1 MQFAKKEMKKERII
15 VGIDGGIDSAVT
27 ALLLKK
33 QGHECIG
40 VNISFF
46 ERITSEDESLVE
58 QFKAKLTPEGQLP
71 EELRG
76 DEEQLEAY
84 RHFEKITWLKKIN
97 NIFAPWASES
107 EEKIRD
113 ICRLIG
119 IPFYVTSASSA
130 FEERVISKLLESRV
144 AGVWAN
150 PTIDKATL
158 VLETLYSKL
167 AVLKATKIATG
178 HYCKVIPVQN
188 RFVLSAPN
196 DPIKNDCHLLIQ
208 ANDEIMSHL
217 ILPLADLK
225 TSEVDKIGQLVDSK
239 TISRAEHDKKAS
251 LRAQAYASEEIIEL
265 TDRYIAPGFIKEN
278 TIYLHDDDSVV
289 GEHKGQHQYYLGQ
302 TQYKTFDNKPKVPDS
317 KIVSINMSRGFIYV
331 AKAKELT
338 FERIV
343 GNHFV
348 NYEVVDTS
356 KPVECYCRI
365 SSTGDAYKGSLYLL
379 NNGNIYFDLDD
390 KASGIHFRGDHFV
403 FLTKNGPSAKVIGH
417 AKIFQTGQFIEGE
430 FYRLP
435 LNKKQKEEN
444 EEAQSRP
451 KKRELGF

>member
-1 MQFAKKEMKKERII
+1 MQFTKNEMKKERII
-15 VGIDGGIDSAVT
+15 VGMDGGIDSAVT

-46 ERITSEDESLVE
+46 ERITSDDELLAE
-58 QFKAKLTPEGQLP
+58 QFKAKLTPEGKLP
-71 EELRG
+71 EELSG
-76 DEEQLEAY
+76 DEEQLEAF
-84 RHFEKITWLKKIN
+84 RHYEKIIWLQKIN

-130 FEERVISKLLESRV
+130 FEQRVISKLLEGRIG
-144 AGVWAN
+144 GVWVN
-150 PTIDKATL
+150 PSIDKATL
-158 VLETLYSKL
+158 VLETLHSKL
-167 AVLKATKIATG
+167 AALKATRIATG
-178 HYCKVIPVQN
+178 HYCRVVPVQN

-196 DPIKNDCHLLIQ
+196 DPEKNDCHLLTQ
-208 ANDEIMSHL
+208 ASDEIMSYL
-217 ILPLADLK
+217 TLPLADLK

-239 TISRAEHDKKAS
+239 TISRVQHDKKAQ
-251 LRAQAYASEEIIEL
+251 LRAHAYTSEEIIEL
-265 TDRYIAPGFIKEN
+265 TDRYIARGFIKEN
-278 TIYLHDDDSVV
+278 TIYLHDDDSVI

-317 KIVSINMSRGFIYV
+317 KIVTINMSRGFIYV

-365 SSTGDAYKGSLYLL
+365 SSSGDAYKGNLYLL
-379 NNGNIYFDLDD
+379 NNGNIYFDLHD
-390 KASGIHFRGDHFV
+390 KASGILFRGDHFI

-417 AKIFQTGQFIEGE
+417 ARIIQTGQFIEGE

-435 LNKKQKEEN
+435 LNKKQKEQN

>member
-1 MQFAKKEMKKERII
+1 MQFAKKDMKKERII
-15 VGIDGGIDSAVT
+15 VGMDGGIDSAVT

-46 ERITSEDESLVE
+46 EKITSEDEALLE
-58 QFKAKLTPEGQLP
+58 QFKTKLTPEGQLL

-76 DEEQLEAY
+76 DEEQLEAFRQY
-84 RHFEKITWLKKIN
+84 EKISWNKKIN
-97 NIFAPWASES
+97 RIFSPWASES

-119 IPFYVTSASSA
+119 IPFYVTSASGA

-144 AGVWAN
+144 AGIWCN

-167 AVLKATKIATG
+167 SVLKATKIATG
-178 HYCKVIPVQN
+178 HFSKVIPVQN

-196 DPIKNDCHLLIQ
+196 DTVKNDCHLLTQ
-208 ANDEIMSHL
+208 VSNEVMSHL
-217 ILPLADLK
+217 KLPLADLK
-225 TSEVDKIGQLVDSK
+225 TAEVDKIGQLVDSK
-239 TISRAEHDKKAS
+239 TISRVELEKRAV
-251 LRAQAYASEEIIEL
+251 LRSQAYSNEEIIEL
-265 TDRYIAPGFIKEN
+265 TDRYIARSFIKEN

-302 TQYKTFDNKPKVPDS
+302 TQYKTFDNKPKLPDS

-356 KPVECYCRI
+356 RPVECYCRI
-365 SSTGDAYKGSLYLL
+365 SSTGKGYKGNLYIL

-390 KASGIHFRGDHFV
+390 KSEGILFRGDHFI

-417 AKIFQTGQFIEGE
+417 AKIFQTGQFIDGE

-435 LNKKQKEEN
+435 LNKKQKEEL